1 MRITPR
7 HLPHRVTTA
16 HAQAAYPFI
25 AEAGLGGRGTYIG
38 RDLSGGSFAFD
49 PWELYASG
57 ALTGPNMLVLGQL
70 GLGKSA
76 LVKTY
81 AWRQLPFGRRV
92 VILDPKREY
101 GPLAHAAGATPIRV
115 QPGGVTRLNP
125 LDPRVGSAG
134 QVRLLAAIA
143 GSALRRPLRP
153 EEHTALAL
161 AVTHANQTGEATIP
175 HVVTALFDP
184 TPDGAASVSTTP
196 GALAAAS
203 RDVALELRRLCA
215 GELAG
220 MFDGP
225 TTPDVDLSGRLVV
238 LDLAA
243 VYQSEALGILMCC
256 TAAWL
261 QAMLATDT
269 TRKTVVVLDEAWAVL
284 RDREIVRWMQASWKL
299 ARANGVQN
307 VAVMH
312 RLSDLQAAGDADSE
326 QVHLARG
333 LLSDSE
339 TRVIYGQPPG
349 EIEAARELLG
359 LTDTE
364 AELLPR
370 LGRGIALWKVG
381 RRSFL
386 VEHVLGRAERRIVDT
401 DQRMTITPTEA
412 E

>member
-1 MRITPR
+1 VRVKPR
-7 HLPHRVTTA
+7 HLAHRATTA
-16 HAQAAYPFI
+16 HVQAAYPFM
-25 AEAGLGGRGTYIG
+25 AEAGLGGRGVYIG
-38 RDLSGGSFAFD
+38 RDLSGGSFVFD
-49 PWELYASG
+49 PWELYAAG
-57 ALTGPNMLVLGQL
+57 ALTGPNMLVIGQL

-76 LVKTY
+76 LVKAY
-81 AWRQLPFGRRV
+81 AWRQLPVGRRV

-101 GPLAHAAGATPIRV
+101 GALAAAAGATPIRLE
-115 QPGGVTRLNP
+115 PGGATRLNP
-125 LDPRVGSAG
+125 LDPRVGAAG
-134 QVRLLAAIA
+134 QVRLLAAIT

-153 EEHTALAL
+153 EEHTALDLAL
-161 AVTHANQTGEATIP
+161 THATRAGEATIP
-175 HVVTALFDP
+175 DVVTALFNP
-184 TPDGAASVSTTP
+184 TPAGASSVSTTP
-196 GALAAAS
+196 DALAAAS
-203 RDVALELRRLCA
+203 REVALELRRLCA

-220 MFDGP
+220 MFDGR
-225 TTPDVDLSGRLVV
+225 TTLNVDLTARVV
-238 LDLAA
+238 VFDLAA

-269 TRKTVVVLDEAWAVL
+269 SRKTVVILDEAWALL

-299 ARANGVQN
+299 ARVNGVQN

-312 RLSDLQAAGDADSE
+312 RLSDLHAAGDADSE
-326 QVHLARG
+326 QVQLARG

-349 EIEAARELLG
+349 EVQAARELLG

-386 VEHVLGRAERRIVDT
+386 VEHILGRAERQLVDT
-401 DQRMTITPTEA
+401 DQRMTTTPKES

>member
-1 MRITPR
+1 MRTRPR
-7 HLPHRVTTA
+7 HLPHRATTA
-16 HAQAAYPFI
+16 HVQAAYPFM
-25 AEAGLGGRGTYIG
+25 AEPGLGGRGVYIG
-38 RDLSGGSFAFD
+38 RDLTGGSFVFD
-49 PWELYASG
+49 PWELYAAG
-57 ALTGPNMLVLGQL
+57 ALTGPNMLVIGQL

-81 AWRQLPFGRRV
+81 AWRQIPFGRRV

-101 GPLAHAAGATPIRV
+101 SALAQAAGTAPIRLE
-115 QPGGVTRLNP
+115 PGGATRLNP
-125 LDPRVGSAG
+125 LDPRVDPVG
-134 QVRLLAAIA
+134 QARLLAAIT

-153 EEHTALAL
+153 EEHTALDLAL
-161 AVTHANQTGEATIP
+161 THATRGGEATIP
-175 HVVTALFDP
+175 DVVAALFNP
-184 TPDGAASVSTTP
+184 TRDAAASVSTTP
-196 GALAAAS
+196 TALAAAS

-220 MFDGP
+220 MFDEP

-238 LDLAA
+238 LDLAS

-284 RDREIVRWMQASWKL
+284 RDREIVRWMQASWKM

-312 RLSDLQAAGDADSE
+312 RLSDLHAAGDADSE
-326 QVHLARG
+326 QVQLARG

-339 TRVIYGQPPG
+339 TRVIYAQPPG

-364 AELLPR
+364 ADLLPR
-370 LGRGIALWKVG
+370 LGRGVALWKVG

-386 VEHVLGRAERRIVDT
+386 VQHVLGRSERNLVDT
-401 DQRMTITPTEA
+401 DQRMTTTNPQA
-412 E
+412 P